1 MESNL
6 SPLLTWAQ
14 RGEKLGARVTFGA
27 GQGQEEERALLT
39 LANPSVPTTAPVSIL
54 APVEAMIAAGEPENA
69 D

>member
-14 RGEKLGARVTFGA
+14 RSEKLGARVTFGA
-27 GQGQEEERALLT
+27 GEGQEERAQLT
-39 LANPSVPTTAPVSIL
+39 LASPSVLATSPVSIL